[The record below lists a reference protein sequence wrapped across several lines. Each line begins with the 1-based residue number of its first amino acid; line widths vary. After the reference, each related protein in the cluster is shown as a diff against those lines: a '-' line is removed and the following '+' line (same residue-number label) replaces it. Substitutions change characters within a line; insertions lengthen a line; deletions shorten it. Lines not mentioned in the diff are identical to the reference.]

1 MDVFLERESE
11 WTSSSVLSRI
21 AVSVPMKSTTI
32 DGLITEAEVLNSRGI
47 RYVSIRRQ
55 QVFRMGELAIQEV
68 LCDYGIGIS
77 SLGFAGGFTGTLGLT
92 FDRAVD
98 DVRRAT
104 DLACELGARF
114 LVVLPGNQGLHTY
127 NHAEKTVRLAMMD
140 LLYFAERHNV
150 QYLVPTD
157 TVFGCENDTFRPRG
171 CALQWLRRFGS
182 NVVRPLIVVR
192 GTAVSCKLPNGW
204 RNSLGEGGC
213 LRVCDRCNNYQRNS
227 RLLKNILSFLTRNG
241 GVSGMERLV
250 HD

>member
-21 AVSVPMKSTTI
+21 ALSVPIKSTAI
-32 DGLITEAEVLNSRGI
+32 DSLIQEADALSSRGI

-55 QVFRMGELAIQEV
+55 QIFRMGEHSVQEV
-68 LCDYGIGIS
+68 LSDYGIGIS
-77 SLGFAGGFTGTLGLT
+77 SLGFAGGFTGTLGLS
-92 FDRAVD
+92 FENAVD

-127 NHAEKTVRLAMMD
+127 NHAEKTVRLALMD
-140 LLYFAERHNV
+140 LLYFAERHHV

-171 CALQWLRRFGS
+171 CTLQWLRRFGS
-182 NVVRPLIVVR
+182 NVVRP
-192 GTAVSCKLPNGW
+192 
-204 RNSLGEGGC
+204 
-213 LRVCDRCNNYQRNS
+213 
-227 RLLKNILSFLTRNG
+227 
-241 GVSGMERLV
+241 
-250 HD
+250 